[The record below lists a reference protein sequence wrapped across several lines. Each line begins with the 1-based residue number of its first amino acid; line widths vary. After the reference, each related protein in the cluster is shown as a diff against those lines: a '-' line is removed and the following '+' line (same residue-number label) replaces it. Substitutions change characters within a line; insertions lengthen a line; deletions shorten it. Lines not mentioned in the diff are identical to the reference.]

1 MAQQG
6 NLTPADELW
15 MKDLTLVFVFS
26 GGGDGGD
33 VGDGEGV
40 GLPRKRVLLGMKKR
54 GFGSDRFNGFGG
66 KVEPGETVEQ
76 GAVRELKEESFL
88 DAQAMEPRGQIYF
101 EFEGSPKVLHVH
113 VFEAT
118 AWTGD
123 AAESDEMRPEWF
135 DVASIPFDRMWA
147 DDRFWF
153 PRLLAA
159 TPFTGY
165 FLFRGEQTILTHV
178 LEDGGDVSFDRLRTT
193 ALKQLQEQ

>member
-1 MAQQG
+1 MADKEQSSVA
-6 NLTPADELW
+6 TPADDLW

-26 GGGDGGD
+26 DGDDNGN
-33 VGDGEGV
+33 GEGV

-66 KVEPGETVEQ
+66 KLEPGETVEQ
-76 GAVRELKEESFL
+76 AAIRELKEESSL
-88 DAQAMEPRGQIYF
+88 DAQTMVPRGQLYY

-118 AWTGD
+118 AWTGN
-123 AAESDEMRPEWF
+123 AQESEEMRPEWF
-135 DVASIPFDRMWA
+135 DVDAIPFHHMWV
-147 DDRFWF
+147 DDHIWF

-165 FLFRGEQTILTHV
+165 FYTRGEHIILAHA